1 MARWAAQGATPIARP
16 LRYPPGW
23 KLGSSERPIEKGI
36 DVKLA
41 IDAVMM
47 ALRGEYDV
55 AVIAS
60 CDTDL
65 VPVLEA
71 LLSLGRDAVLEEKLI
86 ETEVE
91 PDWSVRETLAI
102 QQLTEQT
109 RAVQVEVIGWAGYSS
124 RLSVKGED
132 VVARF
137 IGQLDFRP
145 MRDDAKYD

>member
-1 MARWAAQGATPIARP
+1 MGDEQQKPA
-16 LRYPPGW
+16 
-23 KLGSSERPIEKGI
+23 E
-36 DVKLA
+36 VN
-41 IDAVMM
+41 
-47 ALRGEYDV
+47 
-55 AVIAS
+55 
-60 CDTDL
+60 DTDL